1 MDLYTSSK
9 MLAGQIKALKKSLLT
24 DWYLCPKINS
34 RNYAQSINQSTN
46 KYISYLTTK
55 RQHEIKFY
63 SINFDNVPSVEH
75 DFSLHVKKGL
85 HS

>member
-9 MLAGQIKALKKSLLT
+9 MLAGQIKALKR
-24 DWYLCPKINS
+24 YLCPKINS